1 MKNEYKNI
9 NSIVYWMEVSIN
21 LFFPLIYFA
30 PPPKVKSWIS
40 EFVGGAK
47 FSQFQIGGGAGIHK
61 HFAPINDKNLG
72 KGGWPVTLIK
82 KRKYTGIMMI

>member
-1 MKNEYKNI
+1 
-9 NSIVYWMEVSIN
+9 
-21 LFFPLIYFA
+21 
-30 PPPKVKSWIS
+30 
-40 EFVGGAK
+40 VGGAK

-82 KRKYTGIMMI
+82 KKEENIPV